1 MSNSLPE
8 TIRTRVRALCSTTRV
23 GLYVGVGTFGAAVD
37 TATLV
42 FLVEITDLGTI
53 VSKLLAWE
61 LGIAVIFVINEQWT
75 FASYGEGGLRALW
88 HRFMLSNVVR
98 FGGLLVT
105 LVVLSVLTGH
115 FGVGLML
122 ANVIGIGA
130 GFFVNYICECLYTW
144 QVYQD
149 QR

>member
-1 MSNSLPE
+1 MSNSLSE
-8 TIRTRVRALCSTTRV
+8 TVRTRIRALCSTTRV
-23 GLYVGVGTFGAAVD
+23 GLYVGVGAFGAAVD
-37 TATLV
+37 TAALV
-42 FLVEITDLGTI
+42 FLVEVTFLGTV

-75 FASYGEGGLRALW
+75 FASYGKDGLRALW
-88 HRFMLSNVVR
+88 RRFLLSNAVR

-105 LVVLSVLTGH
+105 LVVLTVLTKH

-130 GFFVNYICECLYTW
+130 GFFINYICECLYTW
-144 QVYQD
+144 QVYQE
-149 QR
+149 